1 MKIASGTHDVLVV
14 GGGMAALCAAIAA
27 RRKGASVLMME
38 AAPLYQRGGNARH
51 SRNFR
56 VMHEQPERYSPGRY
70 KEEDFI
76 RELERAS
83 KNQGDPR
90 LIRLFV
96 RKSGE
101 LPDWF
106 CRQGLALQ
114 ERDIPWSRKTAFFL
128 GGGRAAINSLYRM
141 AEKIGVQIA
150 YDSPV
155 ENVLL
160 NDSNRSIVLCCG
172 GFQARPPAG
181 IVNRGTPFATGDIL
195 FSLIRRGVQPVGQ
208 SEAGHLVAVD
218 ARSPEHDGGIV
229 TRIDGMEHGIVVDRN
244 GRRFQDETEFTEP
257 TRYSAWGRRVANLP
271 DKYAVLILDKEG
283 LAKAPLFAVA
293 PIRTNS
299 VQELAAKLDLPQS
312 RLVASI
318 LDTGRISGPP
328 FFALPIRPGIAFTSL
343 GVRIDETARV
353 VMADGN
359 AIRNVF
365 AAGMIMSPNVLGA
378 GYLAGAGITISAVFG
393 RIAGE
398 KAACHAIG

>member
-1 MKIASGTHDVLVV
+1 
-14 GGGMAALCAAIAA
+14 MAALCAAISA

-38 AAPLYQRGGNARH
+38 AAPLFQRGGNARH

-56 VMHEQPERYSPGRY
+56 VMHEQPERFSPGSY
-70 KEEDFI
+70 KEEDFT

-83 KNQGDPR
+83 KNRCDPR
-90 LIRLFV
+90 LIRLFA

-114 ERDIPWSRKTAFFL
+114 EKDIPWSRKTAFFL
-128 GGGRAAINSLYRM
+128 GGGRAAINSLYRT
-141 AEKIGVQIA
+141 AEKIGVRIA

-155 ENVLL
+155 ENISL

-172 GFQARPPAG
+172 GFQARPPAD

-229 TRIDGMEHGIVVDRN
+229 TRIDGMEHGIVVDGN

-257 TRYSAWGRRVANLP
+257 TRYSTWGRRIANLP

-299 VQELAAKLDLPQS
+299 VQELAAKLGLPES

-318 LDTGRISGPP
+318 LETDRISGPP

-343 GVRIDETARV
+343 GVRVDESARV
-353 VMADGN
+353 VMTDGS

-365 AAGMIMSPNVLGA
+365 AAGMIMSPNILGA
-378 GYLAGAGITISAVFG
+378 GYLAGAGITVSAVFG

-398 KAACHAIG
+398 EAACHAIG